1 MRYVAVS
8 RPDAAAPIQILGVGE
23 SMDDAFAGARA
34 WFDAAFANV
43 DSETRRWR
51 ELFAMQ
57 NNLDAVPES
66 VLHEKTG
73 VSLDDW
79 LDRLASVGLSPSTPQ
94 PPKLWAGFE
103 LPKRPNEGWELSTW
117 ILTGIYFLSMP
128 VMNLFQEWRLQTNGG
143 SGHSVQTLL
152 FWFVVTLLIQTVF
165 AILGFKI
172 FQLFADE
179 DATLRDFMF
188 WLFFIRIVCFV
199 LGNVVWSLKLM
210 GMSID

>member
-34 WFDAAFANV
+34 WFDTAFANV

-79 LDRLASVGLSPSTPQ
+79 LARLASAGLSPGTPQ
-94 PPKLWAGFE
+94 PPKLWTGFE
-103 LPKRPNEGWELSTW
+103 LPKRPKEGWELSTW
-117 ILTGIYFLSMP
+117 ILTGIYFFTVP
-128 VMNLFQEWRLQTNGG
+128 VINLYLKWQLLTDGG
-143 SGHSVQTLL
+143 LRHSVSFLL
-152 FWFVVTLLIQTVF
+152 IWFLISLLIQTIF
-165 AILGFKI
+165 AFIGFKI
-172 FQLFADE
+172 FQLAAGE
-179 DATLRDFMF
+179 DGTLRDFIF
-188 WLFFIRIVCFV
+188 WLFFIRIVWFV
-199 LGNVVWSLKLM
+199 LGNAVWSLELR
-210 GMSID
+210 GVPI

>member
-57 NNLDAVPES
+57 KNLAAVPES
-66 VLHEKTG
+66 VFHEKTG

-79 LDRLASVGLSPSTPQ
+79 LVRLANAGLSPGTPQ
-94 PPKLWAGFE
+94 PPKLWTGFE
-103 LPKRPNEGWELSTW
+103 RAKRPKEGWEPSTW
-117 ILTGIYFLSMP
+117 ILTGIYFFTVP
-128 VMNLFQEWRLQTNGG
+128 VINLYLKWQLLADGG
-143 SGHSVQTLL
+143 LGHSVS
-152 FWFVVTLLIQTVF
+152 FLLI
-165 AILGFKI
+165 
-172 FQLFADE
+172 
-179 DATLRDFMF
+179 
-188 WLFFIRIVCFV
+188 W
-199 LGNVVWSLKLM
+199 
-210 GMSID
+210 